1 MKRKEADC
9 ARSGAYLGNICQIVG
24 EERQMT
30 TIIYG
35 NENNLSVSDDNS
47 NGDTIIVGNGIDDF
61 VSANNSSNDM
71 IIGIRMLAFG

>member
-1 MKRKEADC
+1 
-9 ARSGAYLGNICQIVG
+9 
-24 EERQMT
+24 MT